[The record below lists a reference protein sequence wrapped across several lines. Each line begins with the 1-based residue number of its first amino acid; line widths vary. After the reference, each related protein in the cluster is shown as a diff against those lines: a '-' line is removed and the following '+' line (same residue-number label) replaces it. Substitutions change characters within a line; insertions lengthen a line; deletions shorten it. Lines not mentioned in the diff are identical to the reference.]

1 MRSSQRVID
10 NSMEVLAIELMS
22 IVQAIDQLQFRGKVS
37 SATGR
42 MYDEVRGVFAP
53 VVQDRVLQPDIQAV
67 KELVQRSPIPSL
79 ATTAA

>member
-1 MRSSQRVID
+1 MLGQRQLD
-10 NSMEVLAIELMS
+10 EDSMHARIC
-22 IVQAIDQLQFRGKVS
+22 VQAIDQLQFRDKVS

-67 KELVQRSPIPSL
+67 KELVLRSPIPSL
-79 ATTAA
+79 TTNAA